1 MLYSTPA
8 EIQHYGKN
16 ALMTKQEL
24 RKFYRQ
30 KRAALSEAEYGQ
42 LNFQL
47 YQNFF
52 STIDLSF
59 VHVLHT
65 FLPIVEKKEV
75 DTWLILDRV
84 RREFPHIRISIPKV
98 NSQTGVFDSFYFE
111 GLHQLALNEW
121 GIQEPKQGI
130 PTEPE
135 KVDLVLIPLLA
146 YDKDGHRVG
155 YGKGFY
161 DKFLSTCRSD
171 CKKIGLSLF
180 DAEETISD
188 SNETDIPLDSCITP
202 SRTLHFR

>member
-1 MLYSTPA
+1 
-8 EIQHYGKN
+8 
-16 ALMTKQEL
+16 MTKKEL
-24 RKFYRQ
+24 RKVYLQ

-42 LNFQL
+42 LNFKL

-52 STIDLSF
+52 TNIDLSF

-65 FLPIVEKKEV
+65 FLPIPSKREV
-75 DTWLILDRV
+75 DTWLMIDRI
-84 RREFPHIRISIPKV
+84 RREFPNVRISVPKV

-111 GLHQLALNEW
+111 GLHQLATNEW

-135 KVDLVLIPLLA
+135 KVDVVLIPLLA
-146 YDKDGHRVG
+146 YDKKGHRVG

-161 DKFLSTCRSD
+161 DKFLATCRPD

-180 DAEETISD
+180 EAEKKI
-188 SNETDIPLDSCITP
+188 TDINDLDITLDECITP
-202 SRTLHFR
+202 LSIVHFK

>member
-1 MLYSTPA
+1 M
-8 EIQHYGKN
+8 
-16 ALMTKQEL
+16 KQEL
-24 RKFYRQ
+24 RKLYLT
-30 KRAALSEAEYGQ
+30 KRNALSEAAYGQ

-52 STIDLSF
+52 ATVDLSF

-65 FLPIVEKKEV
+65 FLPVTSKKEV
-75 DTWLILDRV
+75 DTWLIIDRI
-84 RREFPHIRISIPKV
+84 RREFPNVRISIPKV

-111 GLHQLALNEW
+111 GLHQLATNEW

-146 YDKDGHRVG
+146 HDKNGHRVG

-161 DKFLSTCRSD
+161 DKFLSTCRPD

-180 DAEETISD
+180 EAEEKIKD
-188 SNETDIPLDSCITP
+188 VNDFDITMDQCITP
-202 SRTLHFR
+202 TGVVYFK

>member
-1 MLYSTPA
+1 
-8 EIQHYGKN
+8 
-16 ALMTKQEL
+16 MTKKEL
-24 RKFYRQ
+24 RKLYLQ

-52 STIDLSF
+52 SNIDLSF
-59 VHVLHT
+59 LKVVHT
-65 FLPIVEKKEV
+65 FLPITAKKEV
-75 DTWLILDRV
+75 DTWLIIDRI
-84 RREFPHIRISIPKV
+84 RREFPNVRISIPKV

-111 GLHQLALNEW
+111 GLHQLATNEW

-135 KVDLVLIPLLA
+135 KVDIVLIPLLA
-146 YDKDGHRVG
+146 YDKKGHRVG

-161 DKFLSTCRSD
+161 DKFLATCRPD

-180 DAEETISD
+180 EAEEKIAD
-188 SNETDIPLDSCITP
+188 VNDFDITLDQCITP
-202 SRTLHFR
+202 QAVISF

>member
-1 MLYSTPA
+1 
-8 EIQHYGKN
+8 
-16 ALMTKQEL
+16 MTKKEL
-24 RKFYRQ
+24 RKLYLQ

-42 LNFQL
+42 RNFQL

-52 STIDLSF
+52 SNIDLSF

-65 FLPIVEKKEV
+65 FLPITSKKEV
-75 DTWLILDRV
+75 DTWLIIDRI
-84 RREFPHIRISIPKV
+84 RREFPNVRISIPKV

-111 GLHQLALNEW
+111 GLHQLATNEW

-135 KVDLVLIPLLA
+135 KVDIVLIPLLA
-146 YDKDGHRVG
+146 YDATGHRVG

-161 DKFLSTCRSD
+161 DKFLAACRPD

-180 DAEETISD
+180 EAGEKINDVND
-188 SNETDIPLDSCITP
+188 LDIKLDQCITP
-202 SRTLHFR
+202 QTVISF